1 MNKLSV
7 NPAKSNIAIILP
19 KRTKAPISNLNLT
32 RNVTPVNIVS
42 SAKYLGVI
50 IDNEL
55 YFHEQSKIMEGKV
68 ARSVGIL
75 NKQKQTL
82 PQTVMLQL
90 YYAVVLPLLL
100 YSIIIWGATYPTY
113 LQKLKPL
120 QNRAIRAV
128 VGAYFRVSVVPYYSQ
143 LKILQI
149 DCFFKF
155 EVTKFVYGFLNNKPP
170 NSYRQ
175 YFCRTN
181 DHSGRAARQSTDCNN
196 LNIHRHVQ
204 INCGGI

>member
-7 NPAKSNIAIILP
+7 NPAKTNIEIILP
-19 KRTKAPISNLNLT
+19 KRTKAPISHLNLT
-32 RNVTPVNIVS
+32 SNVTPVNTVG

-50 IDNEL
+50 NNNEL
-55 YFHEQSKIMEGKV
+55 NFHEQIKIMEGKV

-90 YYAVVLPLLL
+90 YYALVHLLLL
-100 YSIIIWGATYPTY
+100 YSIIIWRATYPTC

-149 DCFFKF
+149 DCLFKF
-155 EVTKFVYGFLNNKPP
+155 EVTKFVYGSLNNKAP

-175 YFCRTN
+175 YFCKTS
-181 DHSGRAARQSTDCNN
+181 DHSSRAARQSTDCSN
-196 LNIHRHVQ
+196 LIIHRYAQ